1 MKPVKRIEIVI
12 EEIEL
17 DNVIGELDR
26 IGVVGY
32 TIVPRAGGRG
42 ERGVRYESLQGLG
55 NVLLTIAC
63 DAHQAAEVIEAMRP
77 ILKRYGGVCLVCS
90 SKLPTHQPLT
100 LATVTLWNA
109 ADRG

>member
-17 DNVIGELDR
+17 ENVVEELDR

-55 NVLLTIAC
+55 NVLMTIAC
-63 DAHQAAEVIEAMRP
+63 DEQQAARVIEVIRP
-77 ILKRYGGVCLVCS
+77 ILKRYGGVCLVS
-90 SKLPTHQPLT
+90 D
-100 LATVTLWNA
+100 ALWVIH
-109 ADRG
+109 DS

>member
-17 DNVIGELDR
+17 ENVIRELDL

-42 ERGVRYESLQGLG
+42 ERGVRYESVQGLG

-63 DAHQAAEVIEAMRP
+63 DEAQANRVIEAMRP
-77 ILKRYGGVCLVCS
+77 ILRRYGGVCLVS
-90 SKLPTHQPLT
+90 DAMWVIHDS
-100 LATVTLWNA
+100 
-109 ADRG
+109 

>member
-17 DNVIGELDR
+17 ANVIEELDR

-32 TIVPRAGGRG
+32 TVVPGAGGRG

-63 DAHQAAEVIEAMRP
+63 DAQQATQVIEAIRP
-77 ILKRYGGVCLVCS
+77 ILRRYGGVCLVS
-90 SKLPTHQPLT
+90 D
-100 LATVTLWNA
+100 ALWVIH
-109 ADRG
+109 DT

>member
-32 TIVPRAGGRG
+32 TIVPRAWGRG
-42 ERGVRYESLQGLG
+42 ERGVRYESVPGLG
-55 NVLLTIAC
+55 NVLMTIAC
-63 DAHQAAEVIEAMRP
+63 DENQANRVIEAMRP
-77 ILKRYGGVCLVCS
+77 ILKRYGGVCLVS
-90 SKLPTHQPLT
+90 D
-100 LATVTLWNA
+100 ALWLIH
-109 ADRG
+109 DS

>member
-17 DNVIGELDR
+17 ENVIDELDR

-42 ERGVRYESLQGLG
+42 ERGVRYENLQGLG
-55 NVLLTIAC
+55 NVQLTIAC
-63 DAHQAAEVIEAMRP
+63 SEPKAIEVIEAIRP
-77 ILKRYGGVCLVCS
+77 ILKRYGGVCLVS
-90 SKLPTHQPLT
+90 DAMWVIHDS
-100 LATVTLWNA
+100 
-109 ADRG
+109 

>member
-17 DNVIGELDR
+17 ENVIDELDR

-32 TIVPRAGGRG
+32 TVVPRAGGRG

-63 DAHQAAEVIEAMRP
+63 DEQQAIEVIEAMRP
-77 ILKRYGGVCLVCS
+77 ILKRYGGVCLVS
-90 SKLPTHQPLT
+90 DAMWVIHDS
-100 LATVTLWNA
+100 
-109 ADRG
+109 

>member
-17 DNVIGELDR
+17 ENVISELDH

-42 ERGVRYESLQGLG
+42 ERGVRSESVQGLG
-55 NVLLTIAC
+55 NVLMTIAC
-63 DAHQAAEVIEAMRP
+63 DEPQAARVIGVIRP
-77 ILKRYGGVCLVCS
+77 ILKRYGGICLVS
-90 SKLPTHQPLT
+90 DAMWVIHDS
-100 LATVTLWNA
+100 
-109 ADRG
+109 